1 MRKTHN
7 LPLQTGV
14 PISFLNSFCVL
25 QTAAGRRIFD
35 GLEKTFTDVQGQKV
49 FSGTP
54 GKQNF
59 FSKIKNCTSSHLH
72 IFTRS
77 AFTLIELLV
86 TTAQQNCFSKIKKY
100 TSLRPAGRTSRLPQA
115 NSSHLHIFTRSA
127 FTLIELLVVIA
138 IIAILAAMLL
148 PALQQARERAKS
160 VLCTSNFGNIAKAS
174 SNYCDDNK
182 GFFISLYNA
191 HTWGKS
197 SHEPFAGYTDKP
209 WVNSSSTRNGMLAP
223 YLGVNDGRKIGG
235 WTKSGSNW
243 LPGKFVC
250 PSVEIK
256 ELVAIDGTADSYIY
270 GIAFNENYYYPGF
283 TKPSIKQSMV
293 RFPSRTAQ
301 LQEGSAANPR
311 VSAEGKDS
319 YPRFSHG
326 RKTVYAGRKVFIPND
341 GMETV
346 SFADFHVSLVSA
358 RRIPIKNIQL
368 TEECGS
374 SFWEPTSRQAWTR

>member
-14 PISFLNSFCVL
+14 SISFLNSFCVL
-25 QTAAGRRIFD
+25 QTAAGRRVFN
-35 GLEKTFTDVQGQKV
+35 GLEKPFTDIQGQKV

-59 FSKIKNCTSSHLH
+59 FSKIKNCTSSQLH
-72 IFTRS
+72 IFIRS

-86 TTAQQNCFSKIKKY
+86 TTAQQNCLFKTKNN
-100 TSLRPAGRTSRLPQA
+100 TSLRPSGRTSRLPQA

-160 VLCTSNFGNIAKAS
+160 VLCTSNFGNVAKAS

-319 YPRFSHG
+319 YPRFSM
-326 RKTVYAGRKVFIPND
+326 AGRRCMSD
-341 GMETV
+341 GK
-346 SFADFHVSLVSA
+346 SLFPTTAWKLSVLRIFMSA
-358 RRIPIKNIQL
+358 LFRPA
-368 TEECGS
+368 GS
-374 SFWEPTSRQAWTR
+374 RSKISS

>member
-1 MRKTHN
+1 M
-7 LPLQTGV
+7 
-14 PISFLNSFCVL
+14 
-25 QTAAGRRIFD
+25 
-35 GLEKTFTDVQGQKV
+35 
-49 FSGTP
+49 
-54 GKQNF
+54 
-59 FSKIKNCTSSHLH
+59 LH
-72 IFTRS
+72 GAKPRFI
-77 AFTLIELLV
+77 
-86 TTAQQNCFSKIKKY
+86 
-100 TSLRPAGRTSRLPQA
+100 
-115 NSSHLHIFTRSA
+115 RSA

-160 VLCTSNFGNIAKAS
+160 VLCTSNFGNVAKAS

-283 TKPSIKQSMV
+283 SKPSIKQSMV

-358 RRIPIKNIQL
+358 RRVPIKNIQL